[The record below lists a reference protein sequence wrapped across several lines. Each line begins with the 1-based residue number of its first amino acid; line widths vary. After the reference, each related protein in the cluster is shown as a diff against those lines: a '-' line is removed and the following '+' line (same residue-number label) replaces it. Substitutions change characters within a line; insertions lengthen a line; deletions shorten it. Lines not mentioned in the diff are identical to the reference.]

1 MLKKVEVLIFLLVI
15 AVLTAGCTA
24 PLVVN
29 NKPPDRKPPEEKVLF
44 TLPSSETDLIREALG
59 YLNNPEGAPDYGAVK
74 ARLES
79 FVLQYP
85 KSKWTSCAQSLL
97 QTINKIIALQN
108 NVQSER
114 LALERANTDKSRLFK
129 EIEMMKTEAVKL
141 QHENDQLKNDILL
154 LKQLE
159 IQLEKREKR
168 LK

>member
-1 MLKKVEVLIFLLVI
+1 M
-15 AVLTAGCTA
+15 
-24 PLVVN
+24 
-29 NKPPDRKPPEEKVLF
+29 
-44 TLPSSETDLIREALG
+44 
-59 YLNNPEGAPDYGAVK
+59 
-74 ARLES
+74 
-79 FVLQYP
+79 
-85 KSKWTSCAQSLL
+85 

-129 EIEMMKTEAVKL
+129 EIEMLKTEAVKL

>member
-1 MLKKVEVLIFLLVI
+1 LLKKAEVLIFLLLI
-15 AVLTAGCTA
+15 AVLTTGCTA

-29 NKPPDRKPPEEKVLF
+29 NKPPDQKPPKEKVLL
-44 TLPSSETDLIREALG
+44 TLPSSETDLFREALG

-97 QTINKIIALQN
+97 QTINKIMALQN
-108 NVQSER
+108 KVKADR
-114 LALERANTDKSRLFK
+114 LALERANADKSRLFK
-129 EIEMMKTEAVKL
+129 EIEMLKIEAVKL
-141 QHENDQLKNDILL
+141 QHENDQLKNDIVL

-159 IQLEKREKR
+159 IQLEKREKM